1 MKLYLC
7 EKPSQAKD
15 IAPHVGA
22 RVRGEGAITGDGVTV
37 TWAIGHLV
45 ELAKPEHYNAALSS
59 WDINLLP
66 IVPDAWHL
74 EVKVLPRRSIK
85 S

>member
-22 RVRGEGAITGDGVTV
+22 KSRGDGCFTGGDVTV

-45 ELAKPEHYNAALSS
+45 ELANPEH
-59 WDINLLP
+59 
-66 IVPDAWHL
+66 
-74 EVKVLPRRSIK
+74 
-85 S
+85 